1 MERGHSFDYM
11 QTDKD
16 FFSPEYIRHI
26 LVKLRPWKGLV
37 LISRLVFTDGE
48 RWRRRFCC
56 FCLSQGGTDATL
68 DCGLRRWPEVGFG
81 DIIRWFPR
89 SPFPDNF
96 RFADNPGIGPSED
109 HKCVSPYLSG
119 ETSHKRIFWPGVA
132 ARVNTRVRNATRQG
146 PTYARPV
153 HALGITRRG
162 SRATLRAGSGYVPRP
177 EKGMRHFRHC

>member
-11 QTDKD
+11 QTGKD

-89 SPFPDNF
+89 SPFLDSF
-96 RFADNPGIGPSED
+96 RIADHSE
-109 HKCVSPYLSG
+109 C
-119 ETSHKRIFWPGVA
+119 GVA
-132 ARVNTRVRNATRQG
+132 PRTLSDPR
-146 PTYARPV
+146 
-153 HALGITRRG
+153 LGIRWIEFNGFGTMQEESHLPRRG
-162 SRATLRAGSGYVPRP
+162 SLHCWDANGLRCRNSGAVA
-177 EKGMRHFRHC
+177 